1 MRRRWLILTAAAGLA
16 LLGTLRPAASPAQEA
31 GADEALQMRDLY
43 ELDLSF
49 SERARS
55 LEGTRVR
62 VQGYMAPPLDPTV
75 DFFVLTK
82 MPMAVCPFCETEA
95 DWPPD
100 ILAVYT
106 KRALEPVSFNR
117 RIEVSGVLEL
127 GGYTDPDL
135 GFVSRVR
142 LQDAV
147 YESAV

>member
-1 MRRRWLILTAAAGLA
+1 MRRRSLILTGAAALVVRPTLSRASEDGS
-16 LLGTLRPAASPAQEA
+16 LL
-31 GADEALQMRDLY
+31 MRDLY
-43 ELDLSF
+43 EKNLDF
-49 SERARS
+49 TPRAQA

-62 VQGYMAPPLDPTV
+62 VEGFMAPPLDPGLP
-75 DFFVLTK
+75 FFVLTK
-82 MPMAVCPFCETEA
+82 RPMEVCPFCDTTA
-95 DWPPD
+95 DWAPD

-117 RIEVSGVLEL
+117 RIEVQGILEL

-147 YESAV
+147 YASMV